1 MSWAAPKSEGTQ
13 PQTNGART
21 KSPKKQTRPVASK
34 ARSTPQPAS
43 VVSEADEEAN
53 TTAEN
58 DGGNQSAKASDGG
71 GEAMDLDD
79 ETPATQASAPA
90 ADKTPRPAKARQGP
104 SKQRPASKDGN
115 QEKESEKSHFNLK
128 NLGNMA
134 PFTST
139 NSGGIEDLQDINAT
153 LPFESRAKVPKT
165 TARDVRPRELAC
177 PNPPKRPRRPALVAT
192 GIRVQMA
199 LPRSAW
205 ERYAAEMST
214 YMREWN
220 EFNRRMLRH
229 FNARQDANETG
240 LAPGWISAVGDST
253 RLNINGQNDPED
265 TDDNSNT
272 TNGDD
277 NYDNDDH
284 DVMVAGTA
292 RGGFS
297 AYLRAIEED
306 VKVRKHWDVAC
317 ELHRECILE
326 LGELRQWILS
336 GGKLM

>member
-1 MSWAAPKSEGTQ
+1 MSWAAPMSEGTQ
-13 PQTNGART
+13 PQTNGARA

-34 ARSTPQPAS
+34 ARPTPQPAS
-43 VVSEADEEAN
+43 VASEADEEAN
-53 TTAEN
+53 TTAE
-58 DGGNQSAKASDGG
+58 DDSGKQSAKTSDEG

-90 ADKTPRPAKARQGP
+90 ADKTPKPAKARQGP
-104 SKQRPASKDGN
+104 SKQRPASKNGN
-115 QEKESEKSHFNLK
+115 QKESEKSHFNLK
-128 NLGNMA
+128 NLSTTA

-139 NSGGIEDLQDINAT
+139 NSSGIEDLQDISAT

-165 TARDVRPRELAC
+165 NARDVRPRELAC

-192 GIRVQMA
+192 GIGVQMA

-205 ERYAAEMST
+205 ERYAAEMNT

-229 FNARQDANETG
+229 FNARQDANETS

-253 RLNINGQNDPED
+253 RLNINGQGDSED
-265 TDDNSNT
+265 TDDDSKT

-277 NYDNDDH
+277 NYDNNDD
-284 DVMVAGTA
+284 DVMVAGAA

-297 AYLRAIEED
+297 AYLRAVEED